1 MERSIVD
8 ITLDLQHS
16 YSGGTVAVK
25 RGDTH
30 RTLRLHL
37 ADGGRPYRPG
47 TGCTAVFTAVR
58 PDGEHLYNACRQEA
72 DAYIYELT
80 PQTTVVAGELECE
93 LRLYGED
100 GALLTSAAFTVTV
113 ADTVYADGDEAVSS
127 SGEATALTKLMTEA
141 TQKLSQMEAVLNNE
155 ANHAVIDD
163 TAVGADAWSSRNIVD
178 KLCPAF
184 TVSGYVAVCEPLEG
198 YPLEVVSTI
207 DTGAD
212 SITLTRCGKNLF
224 DFNSGTQQLSWVDAE
239 GTTFRYKGY
248 AIKLPPGTYT
258 IHCEQVSGITEKDYY
273 IGTITVDANGVSRP
287 RDTVGSGA
295 IYWGNE
301 ATRITRT
308 ITIAD
313 GDILYAYDGQTNHT
327 EAQADDRFS
336 RENIQL
342 EAGSA
347 ATAYEPYRGQTFTA
361 EVAAAEG
368 SYRWQTIPA
377 LAGTN
382 VLYSDCGDTTV
393 SGRLDPVPLLMKEV

>member
-1 MERSIVD
+1 M
-8 ITLDLQHS
+8 
-16 YSGGTVAVK
+16 
-25 RGDTH
+25 
-30 RTLRLHL
+30 
-37 ADGGRPYRPG
+37 
-47 TGCTAVFTAVR
+47 
-58 PDGEHLYNACRQEA
+58 
-72 DAYIYELT
+72 
-80 PQTTVVAGELECE
+80 
-93 LRLYGED
+93 
-100 GALLTSAAFTVTV
+100 
-113 ADTVYADGDEAVSS
+113 
-127 SGEATALTKLMTEA
+127 
-141 TQKLSQMEAVLNNE
+141 
-155 ANHAVIDD
+155 
-163 TAVGADAWSSRNIVD
+163 
-178 KLCPAF
+178 
-184 TVSGYVAVCEPLEG
+184 
-198 YPLEVVSTI
+198 
-207 DTGAD
+207 
-212 SITLTRCGKNLF
+212 
-224 DFNSGTQQLSWVDAE
+224 
-239 GTTFRYKGY
+239 
-248 AIKLPPGTYT
+248 
-258 IHCEQVSGITEKDYY
+258 
-273 IGTITVDANGVSRP
+273 
-287 RDTVGSGA
+287 GSGA